1 MAAHL
6 FLLFFFLSLSPS
18 LLFSPPPS
26 SLLQQHISFRS
37 PLSTQKDSPC
47 KKKKM
52 LIITSEIGNCIR
64 INKGEITVIM
74 VGLMGS
80 ACIIKGRMQRNNT
93 DPLGCAAAPFLKQ
106 GRHIRASAASATT
119 EFILFLMVLK
129 YTYRPVLWGR
139 DHKGPHMLLF
149 IIQITVETVL
159 KGSMSSTRFSF
170 LVPLRLMWFWCSTR
184 THTHTKKIAPSQIY
198 YLSTLYFLV
207 FLTQAI

>member
-1 MAAHL
+1 
-6 FLLFFFLSLSPS
+6 
-18 LLFSPPPS
+18 
-26 SLLQQHISFRS
+26 
-37 PLSTQKDSPC
+37 
-47 KKKKM
+47 M

-170 LVPLRLMWFWCSTR
+170 LVPLRLM
-184 THTHTKKIAPSQIY
+184 
-198 YLSTLYFLV
+198 
-207 FLTQAI
+207 